1 MKVSYDSEKQRRGR
15 GETAGRQK
23 EKKWAEREMSDV
35 SLPIIDNAVV
45 PLLLKPLV
53 AKQEL
58 SAPHTRGCQKYT

>member
-23 EKKWAEREMSDV
+23 EKECAQREMSDV
-35 SLPIIDNAVV
+35 SLPITDNAVV

-53 AKQEL
+53 GKQEL
-58 SAPHTRGCQKYT
+58 SAPHTRGRQKYT